1 MQKINAIV
9 LSDKLPPNITGF
21 FTKIL
26 NDIYEDEAQRIV
38 VTYIAKNGDIMQAY
52 SRCSVNDLKR
62 CAEAINEEAMLRIIA
77 INQERIDRMREEWE
91 DQENGV

>member
-26 NDIYEDEAQRIV
+26 NDIYEDEAQGIV
-38 VTYIAKNGDIMQAY
+38 VAYVAKNGNVMQAH
-52 SRCSVNDLKR
+52 SNCLVDDLKR
-62 CAEAINEEAMLRIIA
+62 CADAINDEAMLRIIA
-77 INQERIDRMREEWE
+77 LNQERIDRMREEME
-91 DQENGV
+91 DQQE